1 MRYAPTPRLSF
12 IGLVLA
18 LNASETPR
26 IGSGGAMVTPSNREV
41 LTAATIETRPA
52 DYSQENNKERTQV
65 PKSNMLP
72 SLMKLVT
79 ENTIRNNM
87 QYDTQNPVRVEQDNS
102 NLIT

>member
-52 DYSQENNKERTQV
+52 DYSQENNRERTQV
-65 PKSNMLP
+65 PKSNMH
-72 SLMKLVT
+72 T
-79 ENTIRNNM
+79 TRNNM